1 MQAPNTTAILH
12 TTNRSHPESRCPPL
26 PSSVRPMPACIGSV
40 HLSICHNHDEVVRAR
55 DKLPGRKQRIKMERR
70 QREQSQGG
78 YHQYPNIGSSRQVV
92 KCCCC
97 VGHQMTQIRQELVL
111 CGLMKCHNGQ
121 CSLDKCDHL

>member
-70 QREQSQGG
+70 QREHSGATG
-78 YHQYPNIGSSRQVV
+78 PGWISSIPKHRQQQTSCEVLLLCWPPDDTDTSGAGVV
-92 KCCCC
+92 WANEMPQWP
-97 VGHQMTQIRQELVL
+97 VFP
-111 CGLMKCHNGQ
+111 
-121 CSLDKCDHL
+121 